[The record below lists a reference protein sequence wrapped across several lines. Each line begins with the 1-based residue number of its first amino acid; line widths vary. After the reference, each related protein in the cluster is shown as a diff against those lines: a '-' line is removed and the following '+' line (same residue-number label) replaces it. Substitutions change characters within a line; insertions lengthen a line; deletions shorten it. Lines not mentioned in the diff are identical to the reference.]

1 MANRISNNRDANA
14 LKLQGL
20 NPPQTD
26 TSLSGRKAKK
36 VGGMRKK
43 NRGERMDSSSQSSSN
58 EIDAIFRGIQGTR
71 SMVRRDLSG
80 NIITQPQPSGLD
92 KLYADNPHLRGAANR
107 QAQND
112 AIARQMPSA
121 AVAERRAMQQLQS
134 NSPNPNLVSDQD
146 GYRTLFGKGGE
157 VIGTTRPVQTGMDQ
171 VDQGLFN
178 KGQGTDVERAR
189 LNAGLRQAG
198 QTALS
203 RPSGMDQIFGGG
215 AKQPSPSGVASRG
228 PVEPQMPQGA
238 PGGEL
243 FGQMPEFKSAGMA
256 MTRPPQPLPND
267 TPGAASEQA
276 RNRFF
281 NSNQMSGPMQA
292 SPEQARIRD
301 VLQEKA
307 NMNFRLED
315 LFPGNDYDY
324 LRQQVPAFPHD
335 AYYPTTNTYLDALR
349 SFMQMYK

>member
-1 MANRISNNRDANA
+1 MANRISNNRDKAA

-20 NPPQTD
+20 NPAQTD
-26 TSLSGRKAKK
+26 NSLSGRKAKK

-43 NRGERMDSSSQSSSN
+43 NRGNRMDSPGQSSSN
-58 EIDAIFRGIQGTR
+58 DIDAIFRGIQGTR
-71 SMVRRDLSG
+71 TMVRRDMAG
-80 NIITQPQPSGLD
+80 NIMTQPQPSGLD
-92 KLYADNPHLRGAANR
+92 KLYADNPHLRGAAGR
-107 QAQND
+107 QVQND

-134 NSPNPNLVSDQD
+134 NTPNPNLVSDQD

-157 VIGTTRPVQTGMDQ
+157 VIGTTRPVQTGMDE

-178 KGQGTDVERAR
+178 KGQGTNAERAR
-189 LNAGLRQAG
+189 LNAGLQQAG

-256 MTRPPQPLPND
+256 MPKASQPLPND

-281 NSNQMSGPMQA
+281 NPNQMSGPMQA

-324 LRQQVPAFPHD
+324 MRQQVPAFPHD
-335 AYYPTTNTYLDALR
+335 AYYPTTNSYLDALR